1 MKQLLTLLVA
11 VLLLPTALYAQKE
24 REIIPVNW
32 KEIKEVAVKEPQK
45 IKELVSR
52 LSADETDTT
61 MTKNERILA
70 YFGQSYLTPDTE
82 MGKGRD
88 LDELMNQGKF
98 EECLAGA
105 KELLK
110 TNPVSLKALSNATFS
125 IVSILKNT
133 ENPDENRRKEGQVYF
148 NRMYVIFSTI
158 ATTGDGSEKNP
169 FSVNAVSDEY
179 LFMRYYLN
187 IWQIGKQVLEGKCD
201 VFDLNQK
208 SEYYTS
214 PKIYF
219 DITRVLEIE
228 SDLF

>member
-1 MKQLLTLLVA
+1 MKHLLTLLIT
-11 VLLLPTALYAQKE
+11 VLLLPTTIRAQKE

-32 KEIKEVAVKEPQK
+32 KEIKEVAVKEPQR
-45 IKELVSR
+45 IKNLVSR
-52 LSADETDTT
+52 LSAEETDTT

-70 YFGQSYLTPDTE
+70 YYGQSYLTPDTE
-82 MGKGRD
+82 TGKGRN

-98 EECLAGA
+98 EECLAEA

-125 IVSILKNT
+125 IVSILRGSD
-133 ENPDENRRKEGQVYF
+133 NPDENRRKEGQVYF
-148 NRMYVIFSTI
+148 KRMEAIFNTI
-158 ATTGDGSEKNP
+158 SATGDGSEKHP

-179 LFMRYYLN
+179 LFMRYHLN
-187 IWQIGKQVLEGKCD
+187 LWQIGTQVLEGTCD

-219 DITRVLEIE
+219 DVTRVLEIE

>member
-45 IKELVSR
+45 IKELVAR
-52 LSADETDTT
+52 LSADEADTT

-70 YFGQSYLTPDTE
+70 YYGQSYLTPNTE
-82 MGKGRD
+82 LNEGHD

-110 TNPVSLKALSNATFS
+110 KNPVSLKALSNATFS

-208 SEYYTS
+208 SEYYTI

-219 DITRVLEIE
+219 DVTRVLEIE
-228 SDLF
+228 TDLF